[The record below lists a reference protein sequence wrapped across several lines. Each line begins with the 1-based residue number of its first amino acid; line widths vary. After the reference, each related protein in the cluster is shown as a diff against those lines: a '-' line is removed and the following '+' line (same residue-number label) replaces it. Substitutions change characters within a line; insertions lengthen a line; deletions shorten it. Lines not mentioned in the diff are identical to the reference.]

1 MSIAAKPASG
11 VFDVERVRADF
22 PILAQKVHGKPL
34 VYLDNAATSQKPRAV
49 IDAMSGYYEGTNA
62 NIHRAVHL
70 LSEQATEEYEAA
82 RATVQK
88 FINAASPTEIIF
100 VRGTTEGINLV
111 AQTYGRAQIHA
122 GDEVIVTDMEHHSD
136 IVPWQLLCE
145 DRGAKLR
152 VVPINDRGELILE
165 EYAKLLGPKTKL
177 VCVTHVSNALG
188 TINPVRKIV
197 DMAHSHGIPVL
208 VDGAQAVP
216 HLKVDV
222 QALDCDF
229 YSFSGHKVYGPTGIG
244 VLYGK
249 KALLEAMPPYQGG
262 GDMILSVTFEKTTY
276 NRLPYK
282 FEAGTPDIAGVIGLG
297 AALEYVGGLGIENIA
312 AHEHELLDYA
322 TAAVSSIPGLKII
335 GTAREKA
342 GVLSFM
348 LENIHPH
355 DIGTILDREGI
366 AIRTGH
372 HCSQPVMQRFGVRFH
387 RTRIVCHV
395 QHEARS
401 RRAGPRHRKG
411 EGGFRLMSDLR
422 DLYQDVILDHS
433 KAPRNYR
440 EQPAANHKAE
450 GFNPLCGDHFTI
462 FITLDGDKIQDISFQ
477 GSGCAI
483 SKASASMMTQT
494 LKGKTKAEAE
504 ELFTRFHNLV
514 TGHAENSAN
523 AKGELGKLAVFS
535 GVSEFPVRVK
545 CATLAWHTLNAALE
559 GKQEAN
565 YDGVAAT
572 IHELRPIHHAEPRV
586 RRA

>member
-11 VFDVERVRADF
+11 IFDVERVRADF
-22 PILAQKVHGKPL
+22 PILEQKVHGKPL
-34 VYLDNAATSQKPRAV
+34 VYFDNAATSQKPRAV
-49 IDAMSGYYEGTNA
+49 IDAISRYYEGTNA
-62 NIHRAVHL
+62 NIHRAVHH

-82 RATVQK
+82 RKTAQN
-88 FINAASPTEIIF
+88 FINAPSLSEIIF

-111 AQTYGRAQIHA
+111 AQTFGRANIHS
-122 GDEVIVTDMEHHSD
+122 GDEVVVTDMEHHSD

-152 VVPINDRGELILE
+152 VVPINDRGELILD

-188 TINPVRKIV
+188 TINPVRQIV
-197 DMAHSHGIPVL
+197 EMAHSHGIPVL

-297 AALEYVGGLGIENIA
+297 AALEYVGGLGIENIGA
-312 AHEHELLDYA
+312 YEHDLLEYA

-342 GVLSFM
+342 GVLSFT

-372 HCSQPVMQRFGVRFH
+372 HCSQPVMKRFGVDS
-387 RTRIVCHV
+387 T
-395 QHEARS
+395 AR
-401 RRAGPRHRKG
+401 A
-411 EGGFRLMSDLR
+411 
-422 DLYQDVILDHS
+422 
-433 KAPRNYR
+433 
-440 EQPAANHKAE
+440 
-450 GFNPLCGDHFTI
+450 
-462 FITLDGDKIQDISFQ
+462 SF
-477 GSGCAI
+477 A
-483 SKASASMMTQT
+483 MYNT
-494 LKGKTKAEAE
+494 
-504 ELFTRFHNLV
+504 
-514 TGHAENSAN
+514 
-523 AKGELGKLAVFS
+523 
-535 GVSEFPVRVK
+535 
-545 CATLAWHTLNAALE
+545 
-559 GKQEAN
+559 KQEVDA
-565 YDGVAAT
+565 
-572 IHELRPIHHAEPRV
+572 LV
-586 RRA
+586 RGIQKVREVFA